1 MRERILECLGTFP
14 KKVDL
19 NLVELE
25 SIEKGNYFQKLIEYN
40 VEENERVKSYL
51 LIPKGTNKAPGILA
65 VHQHN
70 NDWDVGKSEVV
81 GLTNNTMYSYGVDLV
96 NRGYVVIAPDIICF
110 EDRKGDGKFNIDKDS
125 KARFERYKFCD
136 YLIHGTTLQTKTLH
150 DLSVAV
156 DVLSSLEYVESD
168 KIGVVGHSLGGQE
181 AIWLEWY
188 DKRIKVGASSCG
200 LSMMKDIIED
210 KIIHSF
216 YLYIPNMLKYCDF
229 DELIREITVD
239 RKLIMSS
246 GLKDERHCP
255 ISGIKTIEKN
265 NNNSNFKSIIF
276 DGDHQFGDNE
286 KKEMYDF
293 IDDIIMKGNNT
304 NERNA

>member
-1 MRERILECLGTFP
+1 M
-14 KKVDL
+14 
-19 NLVELE
+19 
-25 SIEKGNYFQKLIEYN
+25 
-40 VEENERVKSYL
+40 
-51 LIPKGTNKAPGILA
+51 LIPKGIVEAPGILA
-65 VHQHN
+65 VHQHHS
-70 NDWDVGKSEVV
+70 DWDVGKSEVV
-81 GLTNNTMYSYGVDLV
+81 GLTNDNMYSYGVDLV
-96 NRGYVVIAPDIICF
+96 RRGYVVIAPDIICF
-110 EDRKGDGKFNIDKDS
+110 EDRKDNGKFNIDKES

-136 YLIHGTTLQTKTLH
+136 YLLHGTTLQTKTLH

-156 DVLSSLEYVESD
+156 DVLSSLEYVEND

-200 LSMMKDIIED
+200 LSMMKDIIEN

-286 KKEMYDF
+286 KKEMYEF
-293 IDDIIMKGNNT
+293 IDDILKK
-304 NERNA
+304 